1 MQRLVIWCQVLL
13 GGRCMHEEHVD
24 EGIGGETKTG
34 DDEGN
39 GGP

>member
-1 MQRLVIWCQVLL
+1 MVSSVAWRKV
-13 GGRCMHEEHVD
+13 HEEHVD

-39 GGP
+39 CGP